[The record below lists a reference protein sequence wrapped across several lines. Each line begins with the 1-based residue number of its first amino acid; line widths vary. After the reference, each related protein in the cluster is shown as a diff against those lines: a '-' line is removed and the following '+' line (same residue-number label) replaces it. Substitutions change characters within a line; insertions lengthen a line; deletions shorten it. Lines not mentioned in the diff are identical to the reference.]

1 MITLEYLS
9 FYVVS
14 VYKPNSKM
22 DLSRLKYRTEEY
34 DRVFNDYIKQ
44 LRASKPVI
52 IFGDMNVALTAI
64 DIAIPPLK

>member
-1 MITLEYLS
+1 M
-9 FYVVS
+9 S

>member
-64 DIAIPPLK
+64 DIAIPPRR

>member
-1 MITLEYLS
+1 MITLEYLG

-22 DLSRLKYRTEEY
+22 DLSRLQYRTEQY

-44 LRASKPVI
+44 LRSNKPVI
-52 IFGDMNVALTAI
+52 IFGDMNVALTDI
-64 DIAIPPLK
+64 DIAIPPRK

>member
-64 DIAIPPLK
+64 DIAIPPRK